1 MHSSA
6 LALFWKTVCLED
18 VDVYLAPARSSFSSC
33 STQFIPVLGLHL
45 STSSQLV
52 SFIALYFFTSLCV
65 FFFSCLS
72 SISLI
77 FFSVLILFLSASQAV
92 FITKLIIFSPLMSFL
107 STPALLCI
115 HHVNSFETT
124 GEIQSIGFIY

>member
-52 SFIALYFFTSLCV
+52 SFIALYFFHFIVCV
-65 FFFSCLS
+65 FFLMPILH
-72 SISLI
+72 ISNF
-77 FFSVLILFLSASQAV
+77 FFSIDSVPFSFSSSFHYKTDHIFPFNVILKHAS
-92 FITKLIIFSPLMSFL
+92 SPLHS
-107 STPALLCI
+107 PC
-115 HHVNSFETT
+115 
-124 GEIQSIGFIY
+124 